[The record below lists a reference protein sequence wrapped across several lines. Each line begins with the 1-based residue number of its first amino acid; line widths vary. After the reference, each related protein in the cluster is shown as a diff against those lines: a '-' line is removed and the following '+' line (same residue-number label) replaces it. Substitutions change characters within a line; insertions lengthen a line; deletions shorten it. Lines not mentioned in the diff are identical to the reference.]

1 MSSPQIVWLRRDL
14 RMADQA
20 APRAVHAGKSSGLV
34 DIVRG
39 AHSVMVGFAGQ
50 CRPSALEDLPEELDV
65 FVSIIKDYEEK
76 ISGKVKIF
84 LRNNR
89 DFEKENVDK
98 FRQEMTDIGAENPT
112 LIAFG
117 NETYDILKRNF
128 NDEFVIL
135 KVPHYANYLGKEDY
149 RLQVRKSLNTDTI
162 KVEGVFDEKSF
173 LKIIANSKVGEKY
186 FFNMET
192 EIPKVLIDF
201 AKVMSNNR
209 KGT

>member
-1 MSSPQIVWLRRDL
+1 LDPLENENLLNQLNPNIILL
-14 RMADQA
+14 
-20 APRAVHAGKSSGLV
+20 GLNISRG
-34 DIVRG
+34 DIDRSFGNFHDIRPEATDFKIRFALKGTPYWG
-39 AHSVMVGFAGQ
+39 AYMT
-50 CRPSALEDLPEELDV
+50 D
-65 FVSIIKDYEEK
+65 IIKDYEEK